1 MTNTGT
7 VSAEDRR
14 LLADAVAVANIPTLL
29 MVLVQMT
36 GDLAWLEPRYHPSRG
51 QGLDDNDSGGLP
63 EDVQQE
69 IRDAALTAILDCRAG
84 KPVAIPD
91 PDPDLLVRMLGISMG
106 EPVPQEYGEMTRAQ
120 LGQRPVERKPM
131 KVPEGF
137 RAIVIGAG
145 ASGMCMAV
153 HLKAA
158 GIPFEILERN
168 SSVGGVWL
176 ENRYPGAG
184 VDTPNHLYSFS
195 FVMWDWPMYFAL
207 RDELKS
213 YMQHVAEHFELTPH
227 IRFQTEVVSTEWQED
242 SQLWRVTTR
251 DADGQEHVEH
261 ANVVVSASGIFNPAV
276 FPDIP
281 GIDSFA
287 GESFHTSRWP
297 EDLDLTD
304 KRVAIIG
311 NGASAMQIC
320 PEIQDKV
327 GELKIYQRSLHWAAP
342 FPHFRKPVPEP
353 MRFLIREVPLYQAW
367 YRVRLGW
374 TFNDRVHPALQK
386 DPDWPDAERSLN
398 AINEG
403 HRKFFTRHIRDELGD
418 RQDLFE
424 KVVPPYPPFGKRML
438 MDNGWYRMLRNPKV
452 ELVTDRISEITPD
465 ALVTEDGE
473 RREADVLIIA
483 TGFDVLRFIN
493 TYEARGRGGRSLR
506 DVWDDDDARAFLGAA
521 VPDFPNYFILYGP
534 NTQPGHGGSLL
545 FVIEMQINYIMD
557 LMAKMND
564 QGIGAVAVRK
574 DVHDAY
580 NAKVEAAHEDMV
592 WTHPGMKTYYRNRLG
607 RVTVNF
613 PFRNVDLF
621 GMTREA
627 DLDAFETEPRRG
639 AGGD

>member
-1 MTNTGT
+1 MTVSDG
-7 VSAEDRR
+7 VSAEDSR
-14 LLADAVAVANIPTLL
+14 LLREAVAVANIPTLL
-29 MVLVQMT
+29 MVLVQLT
-36 GDLAWLEPRYHPSRG
+36 GDLGWLEPRYHPSRG

-63 EDVQQE
+63 DDIQAEV
-69 IRDAALTAILDCRAG
+69 RAASLTAILDWRGG

-91 PDPDLLVRMLGISMG
+91 PDPDLLVRMLGVSMG
-106 EPVPQEYGEMTRAQ
+106 EPVPREYGPMTRAQ
-120 LGQRPVERKPM
+120 LGQRPLERKPLS
-131 KVPEGF
+131 VPEGF
-137 RAIVIGAG
+137 RVLVIGAG

-168 SSVGGVWL
+168 ENVGGTWL

-207 RDELKS
+207 RDELKT
-213 YMQHVAEHFELTPH
+213 YMEHVADHFDLRPH
-227 IRFQTEVVSTEWQED
+227 IRFGTEVVSTDWQED
-242 SQLWRVTTR
+242 SQSWRVTTR
-251 DADGQEHVEH
+251 DATGKESVET
-261 ANVVVSASGIFNPAV
+261 ANVVVSAAGIFNPAV

-281 GIDSFA
+281 GLDGFE

-297 EDLDLTD
+297 EGLDLTD

-320 PEIQDKV
+320 PEIQNTV
-327 GELKIYQRSLHWAAP
+327 GSLDIYQRSLHWAAP

-386 DPDWPDAERSLN
+386 DPDWPDADRSLN
-398 AINEG
+398 AINDG

-424 KVVPPYPPFGKRML
+424 KVLPKYPPFGKRML

-452 ELVTDRISEITPD
+452 ELVTDRIAEVSGN
-465 ALVTEDGE
+465 ALVTEDGT
-473 RREADVLIIA
+473 RREADVLIIG

-493 TYEARGRGGRSLR
+493 TYEARGRDGRSLR
-506 DVWDDDDARAFLGAA
+506 EVWNDDDARAYMGTA
-521 VPDFPNYFILYGP
+521 VPGFPNYFILYGP

-557 LMAKMND
+557 LMGKMLD
-564 QGIGAVAVRK
+564 RDLGVVSVRE

-580 NAKVEAAHEDMV
+580 NAKVEAAHENMV
-592 WTHPGMKTYYRNRLG
+592 WTHPGMQTYYRNSQG

-621 GMTREA
+621 DMTRQA
-627 DLDAFETEPRRG
+627 DLDGYDTEPRR
-639 AGGD
+639 AGG

>member
-1 MTNTGT
+1 MTDQGS
-7 VSAEDRR
+7 VGAEDAR
-14 LLADAVAVANIPTLL
+14 LLREAVAVANIPTLL

-36 GDLAWLEPRYHPSRG
+36 GDLSWLEPRYHPSRG

-63 EDVQQE
+63 DDAQREV
-69 IRDAALTAILDCRAG
+69 RDASLEAILAWRG
-84 KPVAIPD
+84 GTPVAIPD

-106 EPVPQEYGEMTRAQ
+106 EPVPQEYGAMTKAQ
-120 LGQRPVERKPM
+120 LGQRPVTRKPRN
-131 KVPEGF
+131 VPEGF
-137 RAIVIGAG
+137 RVLVIGAG

-158 GIPFEILERN
+158 GIPFEMLERN
-168 SSVGGVWL
+168 ASVGGTWL
-176 ENRYPGAG
+176 ENKYPGAG

-207 RDELKS
+207 RDELKG
-213 YMQHVAEHFELTPH
+213 YMEHVADHFDLKPH
-227 IRFQTEVVSTEWQED
+227 IRFETEVVSTEWQED
-242 SQLWRVTTR
+242 SQLWKVTVR
-251 DADGQEHVEH
+251 DALGRETVET
-261 ANVVVSASGIFNPAV
+261 ANVVVSAAGIFNPAV

-281 GIDSFA
+281 GLDSFE

-297 EDLDLTD
+297 DGLDLTD

-320 PEIQDKV
+320 PEIQNTVAD
-327 GELKIYQRSLHWAAP
+327 LKIYQRSLHWAAP

-386 DPDWPDAERSLN
+386 DPEWPDADRSLN
-398 AINEG
+398 VINDG

-418 RQDLFE
+418 RQDLFD
-424 KVVPPYPPFGKRML
+424 KVVPKYPPFGKRML

-452 ELVTDRISEITPD
+452 ELVTDRIAGVSGN
-465 ALVTEDGE
+465 ALITEDGE
-473 RREADVLIIA
+473 RREADVLIIG

-493 TYEARGRGGRSLR
+493 TYEARGRDGRSLR
-506 DVWDDDDARAFLGAA
+506 DVWDDDDARAYMGTA
-521 VPDFPNYFILYGP
+521 VPGFPNYFILYGP

-557 LMAKMND
+557 LMGKMLD
-564 QGIGAVAVRK
+564 QDLGVVSVRQ

-580 NAKVEAAHEDMV
+580 NAKVETAHENMV
-592 WTHPGMKTYYRNRLG
+592 WTHPGMQTYYRNSKG

-613 PFRNVDLF
+613 PFRNVDLYD
-621 GMTREA
+621 MTRSA
-627 DLDAFETEPRRG
+627 DLDGYETEPRRTG
-639 AGGD
+639 S